1 MSNFGTRLKAA
12 REAAGLSID
21 DAAASVGVIPTLWQ
35 FWENGTREPQA
46 ETFLRVAEEL
56 GVDEFELG
64 LGRPRRTQEDA
75 IAAFKARRR

>member
-1 MSNFGTRLKAA
+1 MSSFAERLTEA
-12 REAAGLSID
+12 RLAKGLSIE

-64 LGRPRRTQEDA
+64 LGRPRMTQAAA
-75 IAAFKARRR
+75 IAAAEARRR